1 MESTRK
7 MLDGLGAINQ
17 FFGKVGVVSGALLI
31 IMMTLSVTIGI
42 FFRYVLNNS
51 ITWTEDVALIM
62 MVSTAF
68 FIAPYAYRSGANV
81 SIEILITALPNVAV
95 RLLRLVINLLVLWI
109 IYRYF
114 FESLKLV
121 ERGWSIRVNTVP
133 IQWAIP
139 YMMVPA
145 AFLSLGLVAI
155 ELIAR
160 DLWAIMFRSRAADLP
175 HMTTIEPEEER

>member
-7 MLDGLGAINQ
+7 MLDRLGSLNQ
-17 FFGKVGVVSGALLI
+17 FFGKIGVISGALLI
-31 IMMTLSVTIGI
+31 VSMTVVVTLGI

-51 ITWTEDVALIM
+51 ITWVEDVALIM
-62 MVSTAF
+62 MVSTVF

-81 SIEILITALPNVAV
+81 SIEVLISALPAFAV
-95 RLLRLVINLLVLWI
+95 RILRLVINLLVLWI

-133 IQWAIP
+133 VQWAVP

-145 AFLSLGLVAI
+145 AFVSLGLVAI

-160 DLWAIMFRSRAADLP
+160 DLWALVFRSREADLP
-175 HMTTIEPEEER
+175 HTTPIEPE